1 MRRLKTALC
10 AGLCAVTVLLTGC
23 EGGLPWNRSPYERME
38 RNEPSPSPTVSYE
51 PLVQEIVTDDRFTLK
66 YDATETLNPLE
77 TRATYNIAVCELMY
91 EGLFTVTDDFRAEP
105 VLCESMTTEDGRY
118 WTIKIRSDV
127 MMHDGKLLTAAD
139 VAYTINECRQ
149 NEKYISRLSEIL
161 EFSAID
167 DVTIRMVL
175 DDPNYKAAL
184 LLDVPIIRQDTA
196 DQPVP
201 PGTGPYTF
209 ARIIRGGRLTA
220 FRQWRNYDS
229 LPITTIYL
237 SDTDYGQLTLAFTDS
252 DIDLLQYDPT
262 GLSLFNIRVDTE
274 YHYYDT
280 SVLQY
285 LGFNHDHLLTSN
297 YLFRQAIYYAVDR
310 EGIVSGVMNGAAVAA
325 PVMFNREMSGY
336 DRSWE
341 PEESYSVARLC
352 SILASLGFNDNNAD
366 GYLEYPV
373 SGVMTSFTLDF
384 IVNSENS
391 YKVAAAEKIAD
402 TLRSI
407 GINVSLR
414 KLSWSDFKD
423 ALEAGE
429 FDMYYGEVK
438 LSPDFDF
445 RVMTSRYGDV
455 NYGRQLGVSDAAL
468 AQLDTDPGRLGDME
482 YLEALDVTFYSQII
496 RAYLGADLDGRPAA
510 SRALCQYFLDDCYVI
525 PILYKRYAVLVHR
538 DAVEGLRPTPSGVFQ
553 NITQWSIN
561 LD

>member
-1 MRRLKTALC
+1 MRRLKKTLC
-10 AGLCAVTVLLTGC
+10 AGLCLLMALASGC
-23 EGGLPWNRSPYERME
+23 EKGLPWNRSPYERME

-51 PLVQEIVTDDRFTLK
+51 PLVQEIETDDRFTLK
-66 YDATETLNPLE
+66 FDAQETLNPLDCV
-77 TRATYNIAVCELMY
+77 ATYNIAVSELMY

-105 VLCESMTTEDGRY
+105 VLCDTMESEDGRT
-118 WTIKIRSDV
+118 WTITILPDV
-127 MMHDGKLLTAAD
+127 VMHDGKLLTAAD
-139 VAYTINECRQ
+139 VAYTINECRE
-149 NEKYISRLSEIL
+149 NEKYVSRFSEIL

-167 DVTIRMVL
+167 DTTIRMVL
-175 DDPNYKAAL
+175 DDPNYKIAL
-184 LLDVPIIRQDTA
+184 LLDVPVIRYGTA
-196 DQPVP
+196 EQPIP

-209 ARIIRGGRLTA
+209 TRTVQGGKLTA
-220 FRQWRNYDS
+220 FRRYRAADS
-229 LPITTIYL
+229 LPISTIYL

-285 LGFNHDHLLTSN
+285 IGFNHDHLITAN

-310 EGIVSGVMNGAAVAA
+310 EGIVSGIMNGAAVAA
-325 PVMFNREMSGY
+325 PVMFSREMSGY

-341 PEESYSVARLC
+341 PRESYSVATMC
-352 SILASLGFNDNNAD
+352 SILASLGFNDSNAD

-373 SGVMTSFTLDF
+373 SGVMTTFALDF

-391 YKVAAAEKIAD
+391 YKVAAAEQIAD
-402 TLRSI
+402 TLKSI
-407 GINVSLR
+407 GLNVNLR
-414 KLSWSDFKD
+414 KLSWSDYKD

-429 FDMYYGEVK
+429 FDLYYGEVK

-468 AQLDTDPGRLGDME
+468 AQLDTDPGRLGDMD
-482 YLEALDVTFYSQII
+482 YLEELDVSFYSQII
-496 RAYLGADLDGRPAA
+496 RAYLGADLEDRPAA
-510 SRALCQYFLDDCYVI
+510 ARTLCQYFLEDCYVI
-525 PILYKRYAVLVHR
+525 PVLYKRHAVLVHR
-538 DAVEGLRPTPSGVFQ
+538 DVVEGLSPTPSGVFQ
-553 NITQWSIN
+553 NITEWSIH